1 MNEIDEYKKNFYEK
15 MAMNK
20 INNFRTSKHDNK
32 EYLYIKLWNSMKCLL
47 IHDNTALQ
55 SGACLVVGSG
65 SLCDP

>member
-32 EYLYIKLWNSMKCLL
+32 EYLYIKL
-47 IHDNTALQ
+47 
-55 SGACLVVGSG
+55 
-65 SLCDP
+65 